1 MAKKVLF
8 DANQAFK
15 NIVGVNEE
23 PVQEPVP
30 EKKEKPAG
38 ERLVQKAYYIT
49 EREYK
54 ALKLRAAMSDD
65 KDMSGLVR
73 EALELYLR
81 ETLDSL
87 PE

>member
-1 MAKKVLF
+1 MF

-23 PVQEPVP
+23 PEQEIVEP
-30 EKKEKPAG
+30 KKTKPAS
-38 ERLVQKAYYIT
+38 EKLVQKAYYIT

-54 ALKLRAAMSDD
+54 ALKLKAAMSDD

-73 EALELYLR
+73 EALEMYLKD
-81 ETLDSL
+81 TLDSL

>member
-1 MAKKVLF
+1 MAKKVMF

-23 PVQEPVP
+23 PEQEIVEP
-30 EKKEKPAG
+30 KKAKPAS
-38 ERLVQKAYYIT
+38 EKLVQKAYYIT

-54 ALKLRAAMSDD
+54 ALKLKAAMSDD

-73 EALELYLR
+73 EALEMYLKD
-81 ETLDSL
+81 TLDSL